1 METMDSILSIFAII
15 FFFIFFLLEAFL
27 PFLIPIFF
35 ISFIR
40 KNISNSNFKNNNIIL
55 GNNKNKYNDVSNSK
69 LADLNIS
76 DINKLKDYLYSM
88 FYDFEVAYN
97 NLDYNKMK
105 KLCSSKVYN
114 NYHTNICLNL
124 KFGNKKIIDNIE
136 KRKVTVF
143 DVYSSNYKQVIST
156 TMEISYL
163 NYMTDGNGNIVSGSN
178 INKITET
185 FEVIFVKR
193 TDAKDVI
200 KCPNCGASVSGNTC
214 SYCGM
219 DLRNTDF
226 VIDSIKRIVV

>member
-1 METMDSILSIFAII
+1 MDSMDTIITIILGFV
-15 FFFIFFLLEAFL
+15 FLLFFLLETIL

-35 ISFIR
+35 ISYFR
-40 KNISNSNFKNNNIIL
+40 KNISNRSFKNNNIYL
-55 GNNKNKYNDVSNSK
+55 DKKRKYEDVSIEK
-69 LADLNIS
+69 LSELDIS

-105 KLCSSKVYN
+105 KLCSSKIYN

-124 KFGNKKIIDNIE
+124 KFGHKRIMEDIE
-136 KRKVTVF
+136 KKKVIIY
-143 DVYSSNYKQVIST
+143 DIYSSNYKQVIST

-163 NYMTDGNGNIVSGSN
+163 NYMVDGNGNIITGSN
-178 INKITET
+178 VNKFTET

-193 TDAKDVI
+193 ANAKDVI

-226 VIDSIKRIVV
+226 VIDSIKRIVH